1 MAAAKPRRNYT
12 EKDLIDKINILEDE
26 IHDLKDMVRTL
37 ADVVSESKPPKKK
50 EYVYGIKGIAQLFG
64 CSTATA
70 QRIKSSGEIDGALIQ
85 RNRRIIVD
93 VEKALM
99 LFNDPY
105 SKWGIRKHTRLK

>member
-12 EKDLIDKINILEDE
+12 EKDLIDKINKLEDE